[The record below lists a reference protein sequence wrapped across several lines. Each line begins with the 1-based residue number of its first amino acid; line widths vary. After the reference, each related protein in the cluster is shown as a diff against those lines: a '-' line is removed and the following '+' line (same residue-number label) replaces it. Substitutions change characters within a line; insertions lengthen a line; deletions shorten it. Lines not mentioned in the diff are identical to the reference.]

1 MLSKAKSRLLSG
13 KTLRLSL
20 LLTLATSVVLAQNE
34 EEKLPDSLRFTVR
47 KDYRPDTRDA
57 KKHAVQPELEKDTVV
72 LPEMQYEVLP
82 KHPEIANEVEPMK
95 AVRLGKEPLSKL
107 YNGYLK
113 VGFGNYTM
121 PYAEASFSS
130 LRHKKYQA
138 GGFARYHASFAKL
151 DGKPFGFTDAGVSV
165 FGKYLMKDHVLSA
178 DVEYDLDQNYYY
190 GYDASEM
197 QLPKDSINQLFHH
210 VKGMLSLRTQQG
222 KKPKIFDFAELFYS
236 HTLDRFQNQ
245 EGRAS
250 LNGGVV
256 IPIRKHTV
264 LIRSNM
270 DVYHNLSPISGIDDN
285 VIFGLESEFKLRR
298 KRWGVDAGF
307 GLFVDGRKTYVKPI
321 LTPILRLH
329 YFLAQDMVRF
339 YVSATGGVQRNGLRS
354 ISEINPY
361 AHTDILRTNTYE
373 RLNVEGGFKGNIFR
387 ILGFDLSVAEIIN
400 QNQVFF
406 VNDTSDGG
414 VGLKFTPEYHDT
426 RITRFKGSLSYSLS
440 EKLFVQATAQYRL
453 FHFSNDTLQPWHEAP
468 FTFVFSGNY
477 NLNDKFIFKASI
489 TAAGNRVAQGFV
501 TDSLGT
507 RTEPVKMA
515 GYADISLGAEYRY
528 KRWIGA
534 FVDLRNIAAMRY
546 EIWNQ
551 YPVQRF
557 SFIAGLHFT
566 F

>member
-1 MLSKAKSRLLSG
+1 M
-13 KTLRLSL
+13 KTLKLSL

-82 KHPEIANEVEPMK
+82 KQPEIANEMEPMK

-151 DGKPFGFTDAGVSV
+151 EGKPFGFTDAGVSV
-165 FGKYLMKDHVLSA
+165 FGKYLMKHHVLSA
-178 DVEYDLDQNYYY
+178 DIEYDLDQNYYY

-197 QLPKDSINQLFHH
+197 QLPKDSINQVFHH
-210 VKGMLSLRTQQG
+210 VKGALSLRTQQG
-222 KKPKIFDFAELFYS
+222 KKPKIFDFAELYYS

-256 IPIRKHTV
+256 IPVRKHSV
-264 LIRSNM
+264 RVRSTM
-270 DVYHNLSPISGIDDN
+270 DMFHNQSPVSGIDDN
-285 VIFGLESEFKLRR
+285 ILFSLESEFKLRK
-298 KRWGVDAGF
+298 KRWGIDAGF

-321 LTPILRLH
+321 LTPILRMH

-339 YVSATGGVQRNGLRS
+339 YVNATGGVERNGLRS

-406 VNDTSDGG
+406 VNDPSDEA
-414 VGLKFTPEYHDT
+414 GLKFTPEYHDT
-426 RITRFKGSLSYSLS
+426 RITRFKG
-440 EKLFVQATAQYRL
+440 
-453 FHFSNDTLQPWHEAP
+453 
-468 FTFVFSGNY
+468 
-477 NLNDKFIFKASI
+477 
-489 TAAGNRVAQGFV
+489 
-501 TDSLGT
+501 
-507 RTEPVKMA
+507 
-515 GYADISLGAEYRY
+515 
-528 KRWIGA
+528 
-534 FVDLRNIAAMRY
+534 
-546 EIWNQ
+546 
-551 YPVQRF
+551 
-557 SFIAGLHFT
+557 
-566 F
+566 

>member
-13 KTLRLSL
+13 KTLKLSL
-20 LLTLATSVVLAQNE
+20 LMLLAASVALAQNDD
-34 EEKLPDSLRFTVR
+34 EKLPDSLRFTVR

-57 KKHAVQPELEKDTVV
+57 KKHAVQPELEKDTVT

-82 KHPEIANEVEPMK
+82 KEPEIANEMEPMK

-130 LRHKKYQA
+130 LRNKKYQA

-151 DGKPFGFTDAGVSV
+151 EGKPFGFTDAGVSV
-165 FGKYLMKDHVLSA
+165 FGKYFMKRHVLSA

-190 GYDASEM
+190 GYDPSEL
-197 QLPKDSINQLFHH
+197 QPPKDSINQMFHH
-210 VKGMLSLRTQQG
+210 VKGTIALRTQQG
-222 KKPKIFDFAELFYS
+222 KKKKIFDFADLSYS
-236 HTLDRFQNQ
+236 HTLDRFKNQ

-256 IPIRKHTV
+256 VPIKKSEV
-264 LIRSNM
+264 QVRSNL
-270 DVYHNLSPISGIDDN
+270 DVYHNQSPISGIDDN
-285 VIFGLESEFKLRR
+285 VIFGLESEFRHRR
-298 KRWGVDAGF
+298 ERWGIDAGF
-307 GLFVDGRKTYVKPI
+307 GMFVDGRSTYVKPI

-339 YVSATGGVQRNGLRS
+339 YVNATGGVQRNGLRS
-354 ISEINPY
+354 ISEVNPY
-361 AHTDILRTNTYE
+361 AHTDLIRKNSYE
-373 RLNVEGGFKGNIFR
+373 RLNVKGGFKGNIFR
-387 ILGFDLSVAEIIN
+387 ILGFDLSVAEIIT
-400 QNQVFF
+400 QNYMLF
-406 VNDTSDGG
+406 VNDTSDG
-414 VGLKFTPEYHDT
+414 VGLKFTPEYHDI

-453 FHFSNDTLQPWHEAP
+453 FHMPNDSVQPWQQAP

-477 NLNDKFIFKASI
+477 NLNNKFIFKASI
-489 TAAGNRVAQGFV
+489 TAAGNRVAKGYA

-507 RTEPVKMA
+507 HVQPIKMN

>member
-1 MLSKAKSRLLSG
+1 M
-13 KTLRLSL
+13 KTLKLSL

-82 KHPEIANEVEPMK
+82 KQPEIANEMEPMK

-138 GGFARYHASFAKL
+138 GGFARYHASFAEL
-151 DGKPFGFTDAGVSV
+151 DGKPFGFIDAGVSV
-165 FGKYLMKDHVLSA
+165 FGKYLMKHHVLSA

-197 QLPKDSINQLFHH
+197 QLPKDSINQVFHH
-210 VKGMLSLRTQQG
+210 VKGAISLRTQQG
-222 KKPKIFDFAELFYS
+222 KKPKIFDFAELYYS

-256 IPIRKHTV
+256 IPVRKHSV
-264 LIRSNM
+264 EVRSTM
-270 DVYHNLSPISGIDDN
+270 DVFHNQSLVSGVDDN
-285 VIFGLESEFKLRR
+285 ILFGLEGEFKLR
-298 KRWGVDAGF
+298 KERWGIDAGF
-307 GLFVDGRKTYVKPI
+307 GLFVDGRKNYVKPI
-321 LTPILRLH
+321 LTPILRMH

-339 YVSATGGVQRNGLRS
+339 YVNGTGGVERNGLRS

-406 VNDTSDGG
+406 VNDTSDGA
-414 VGLKFTPEYHDT
+414 GLKFTPEYHDT
-426 RITRFKGSLSYSLS
+426 RITRFKGSLSYSMS

-453 FHFSNDTLQPWHEAP
+453 FHFSNDTMQPWHEAP

-489 TAAGNRVAQGFV
+489 TAAGNRVAKGYV
-501 TDSLGT
+501 TDDEGITHLQ
-507 RTEPVKMA
+507 PIKMA
-515 GYADISLGAEYRY
+515 GYADVSLGAEYRY
-528 KRWIGA
+528 KRWLGA

-551 YPVQRF
+551 YPVQRL
-557 SFIAGLHFT
+557 SFIAGLNFT